1 MQKGRNG
8 IQSELFDAQNR
19 EIFIATCHFEKEKKN
34 VCLKSYTVKTKSKGK
49 KNDVVLSTSRLSH
62 DKTIDDGKEK
72 PQIIKFY
79 GFTKGVTDI
88 VNQLNDY
95 YTTRS
100 RSCRWI
106 MLALSRICWIQLE
119 SMGKPCSVW
128 KVIQIFQAHL
138 HMA

>member
-8 IQSELFDAQNR
+8 IQSELFDTQNR

-100 RSCRWI
+100 RSCRWV

>member
-100 RSCRWI
+100 RSCRWV

-119 SMGKPCSVW
+119 SMGKPCSV
-128 KVIQIFQAHL
+128 
-138 HMA
+138 